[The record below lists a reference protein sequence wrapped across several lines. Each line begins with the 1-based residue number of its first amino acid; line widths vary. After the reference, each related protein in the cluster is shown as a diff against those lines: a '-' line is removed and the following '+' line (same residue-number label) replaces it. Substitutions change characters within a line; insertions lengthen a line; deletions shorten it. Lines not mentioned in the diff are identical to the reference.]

1 MSIFS
6 LLGAAE
12 APKPLFDQ
20 FLDWGNGL
28 LWGSVL
34 IYLLVGAGLYFTV
47 RTGAAQLRLLGHAW
61 QVVLGSRD
69 SGPTADGGRGGITS
83 FQAFATG
90 LASRVGTGNIAGVA
104 IAISL
109 GGPGAVF
116 WMWMTALV
124 GMSTALI
131 EASLAQAYKV
141 PDEDHGFRGG
151 PAYYIRQGLGQGWM
165 GSLFAVFLIIAFGLV
180 FNAVQ
185 SNSIVA
191 ALSGYGVGA
200 LPVGLVLALLTAP
213 IIFGGLKRVSRVA
226 EVVVPVMA
234 VLYLLIATYVIL
246 TNLGELPGM
255 FAGIFQ
261 GAFGLQAAAGGVAG
275 GIAAAL
281 LNGVKRGLF
290 SNEAG
295 MGSAP
300 NAAAAASVNHPV
312 QQGLVQML
320 GVFVD
325 TIMVCTAT
333 AAIILLS
340 GVNLGGKETGVQ
352 LTQAAL
358 TEHVG
363 AWGND
368 FLAVAIFLFA
378 FTSIIGNYA
387 YAESNVQYLSRNRT
401 LLTLFRLLVL
411 GMVVFGAVRDVPT
424 VWNMADLSMGLMA
437 ITNLIALL
445 LLSPVALR
453 LLKDY
458 DRQRRAGAAEPVFD
472 RHADPVLDSNLP
484 TEVWK

>member
-1 MSIFS
+1 MDILNSFI
-6 LLGAAE
+6 
-12 APKPLFDQ
+12 
-20 FLDWGNGL
+20 DWGNGL

-61 QVVLGSRD
+61 KAVLASRD
-69 SGPTADGGRGGITS
+69 SDSTADGGRGGITS

-116 WMWMTALV
+116 WMWMTALL
-124 GMSTALI
+124 GMSTALL

-141 PDEDHGFRGG
+141 PDADHGFRGG

-165 GSLFAVFLIIAFGLV
+165 GSLFAVFLILAFGLV

-213 IIFGGLKRVSRVA
+213 IIFGGIKRVSRVA
-226 EVVVPVMA
+226 EVVVPIMA
-234 VLYLLIATYVIL
+234 VLYLLIAIYVIL
-246 TNLGELPGM
+246 TNLGELPAM
-255 FAGIFQ
+255 FSHIFQ
-261 GAFGLQAAAGGVAG
+261 SAFGVQAAAGGVTG

-325 TIMVCTAT
+325 TIIICTAT

-340 GVNLGGKETGVQ
+340 GVHLGDKDVTGVQ

-401 LLTLFRLLVL
+401 LLNVFRVLVL

-437 ITNLIALL
+437 VTNLIALL

-453 LLKDY
+453 LLHDY
-458 DRQRRAGAAEPVFD
+458 DRQRRAGTAEPVFD
-472 RHADPVLDSNLP
+472 RHADAELDRRLP
-484 TEVWK
+484 HEIWK

>member
-1 MSIFS
+1 MDALNSFI
-6 LLGAAE
+6 
-12 APKPLFDQ
+12 
-20 FLDWGNGL
+20 DWGNGL

-34 IYLLVGAGLYFTV
+34 IYLLVGAGLFFTV
-47 RTGAAQLRLLGHAW
+47 ATRGVQLRLFGSAW
-61 QVVLGSRD
+61 RSVLGSR
-69 SGPTADGGRGGITS
+69 GTAGSDGISS

-131 EASLAQAYKV
+131 ESTLAQAYKV
-141 PDEDHGFRGG
+141 PDPDHGYRGG

-165 GSLFAVFLIIAFGLV
+165 GSLFAVFLILAFGLV

-191 ALSGYGVGA
+191 AMSGYGVGA
-200 LPVGLVLALLTAP
+200 LPLGLILAVLVAP

-226 EVVVPVMA
+226 EVVVPIMA
-234 VLYLLIATYVIL
+234 VLYLLVALYVIV
-246 TNLGELPGM
+246 TNAAELPAM
-255 FAGIFQ
+255 FSNIFRS
-261 GAFGLQAAAGGVAG
+261 AFGLQAAAGGVAG

-300 NAAAAASVNHPV
+300 NAAAAAEVDHPV

-325 TIMVCTAT
+325 TILVCTAT

-340 GVNLGGKETGVQ
+340 GVHLGGTETGVQ

-363 AWGND
+363 GWGND
-368 FLAVAIFLFA
+368 FLALAIFLFA

-387 YAESNVQYLSRNRT
+387 YAESNVQYLNRNPAV
-401 LLTLFRLLVL
+401 LNIFRVLVL

-437 ITNLIALL
+437 VTNLIALL

-453 LLKDY
+453 LLRDY
-458 DRQRRAGAAEPVFD
+458 DRQRRAGQEAPVFE
-472 RHADPVLDSNLP
+472 RCADPELDRRLP
-484 TEVWK
+484 SEVWK